1 MSEQITISKQVLEKI
16 LEEIGELKGLVEK
29 QLKTCPTQE

>member
-16 LEEIGELKGLVEK
+16 LEEIGELKALVEK
-29 QLKTCPTQE
+29 QIKPYQT

>member
-16 LEEIGELKGLVEK
+16 LEEIGELKVLVEK
-29 QLKTCPTQE
+29 QIKPYQRQE

>member
-16 LEEIGELKGLVEK
+16 LEEIGELKVLVEK
-29 QLKTCPTQE
+29 QLRT

>member
-16 LEEIGELKGLVEK
+16 LEEIGELKVLVEK
-29 QLKTCPTQE
+29 QLRTCQT

>member
-16 LEEIGELKGLVEK
+16 LEEIGELKSLVEK
-29 QLKTCPTQE
+29 QIKPYPT